1 MRAWEFITYTLIR
14 FPYFHFSFFSKL
26 TPTIENR
33 SLLPLETY
41 TSGLM
46 PLKRPKPMYSSV
58 SRLMRRRKVPV
69 KFILT
74 GLLTVLFVVPALA
87 QREFV
92 PSSVEKGVLL
102 VASPSLSDP
111 NFHQTVLL
119 IVEHGRGGTVGLILN
134 RPTNVLVSEAL
145 PDFTILKRTTHRLFA
160 GGPVE
165 PTQLILLFRLTQLL
179 PDTRQIVDGIYVGTP
194 RVLERIMTQPKPT
207 EAFRGF
213 AGFAG
218 WAPGQLELE
227 MRDGAW
233 GVLPKNSFDI
243 FDKDPTTLWSDCI
256 IRLQVSR
263 SISH

>member
-1 MRAWEFITYTLIR
+1 MGTL
-14 FPYFHFSFFSKL
+14 F
-26 TPTIENR
+26 
-33 SLLPLETY
+33 LLPTL
-41 TSGLM
+41 S
-46 PLKRPKPMYSSV
+46 
-58 SRLMRRRKVPV
+58 
-69 KFILT
+69 
-74 GLLTVLFVVPALA
+74 A
-87 QREFV
+87 QAQQEFS
-92 PSSVEKGVLL
+92 PRSVEKGVLL

-134 RPTNVLVSEAL
+134 RPTNVLVSEVL
-145 PDFTILKRTTHRLFA
+145 PDFTVLKRTTHRLFA

-227 MRDGAW
+227 MLEGAW
-233 GVLPKNSFDI
+233 DVLPSTAFNF
-243 FDKDPTTLWSDCI
+243 FDKDPAMLWPDSI
-256 IRLQVSR
+256 SRLQAPR
-263 SISH
+263 TISITQ